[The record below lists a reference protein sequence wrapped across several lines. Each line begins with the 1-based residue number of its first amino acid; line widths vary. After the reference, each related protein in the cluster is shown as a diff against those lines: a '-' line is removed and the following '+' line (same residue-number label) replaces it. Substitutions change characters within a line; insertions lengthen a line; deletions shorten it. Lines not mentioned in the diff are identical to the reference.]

1 LPRGVVSLNLAK
13 IRPGFEERSAYRTRR
28 TFFSYFKSEDDII
41 LFWQDADSAR
51 LIADLLKTSPDVP
64 PLDAVRDVMVKHI
77 ARYTTEQMTAV
88 DNLMR
93 SSASLLARKQAY
105 YAEQEQALFNTLC
118 EVWRQPERRLALR
131 MVAVVSVGAMRL
143 ALQAWR
149 DQAGQRSLRHS
160 TQSPGSLTIRRCP
173 GQSTIRSVRLKA
185 AIFSNLGKQLDSGHA
200 RDSRN
205 SMPTVTNGLNSRT
218 FASTL
223 RT

>member
-1 LPRGVVSLNLAK
+1 MQQATGMSGTFPPAGTALTEGLRERKRRETRQRIAEVGQRLFLANGYQGTTLDA
-13 IRPGFEERSAYRTRR
+13 IAAEAGISRR
-28 TFFSYFKSEDDII
+28 TFFSYFKSKDDII
-41 LFWQDADSAR
+41 LFWQDADSAG

-64 PLDAVRDVMVKHI
+64 PLEAVRDVMVKHI

-93 SSASLLARKQAY
+93 SSESLLARKQAY

-149 DQAGQRSLRHS
+149 DQTGQRKPVAKFLRDAFDSLR
-160 TQSPGSLTIRRCP
+160 TEL
-173 GQSTIRSVRLKA
+173 
-185 AIFSNLGKQLDSGHA
+185 
-200 RDSRN
+200 
-205 SMPTVTNGLNSRT
+205 
-218 FASTL
+218 
-223 RT
+223 